1 MTTIDRTDRKA
12 WAREHFVGAENII
25 MPSFTPDLRELDE
38 DGIRLDVRQSI
49 RHGAFSVFCAIES
62 GMTHEEKKRFLELAV
77 DEAGGQVCVGFP
89 LQGDSVAENV
99 ALLEHGDRIGASH
112 AMVSYPQNL
121 PLTDEATLVAYHEQ
135 LIEAS
140 DLALVLFHNDKF
152 GLEHLHPSGLPLG
165 VYDRVVERDTVV
177 AIKLSVLDLGALD
190 LCFERYRERVLVSTP
205 TVLQLPLVM
214 RHYDMQWTG
223 AWTIE
228 AFQTPEQPLVI
239 EMLDALRA
247 GQAEQAMAI
256 FARLGPLFAAFGP
269 RLARMMPSGT
279 YHWTFFKYLQY
290 LSGGNGGVTRPPAM
304 RLTRA
309 DMQEIR
315 AAFAACGLQTAE
327 GDDDGFALGR
337 SAGAGAEAGAGAA
350 AAGTVAS

>member
-1 MTTIDRTDRKA
+1 MTANRSDLKS
-12 WAREHFVGAENII
+12 WAREHFVGAETIV

-38 DGIRLDVRQSI
+38 AGIRLDVRQSI
-49 RHGAFSVFCAIES
+49 RHGAFSAFCAIET
-62 GMTHEEKKRFLELAV
+62 GLTHDEKKRFLEIAV
-77 DEAGGQVCVGFP
+77 DEAGDEVCVGFP
-89 LQGDSVAENV
+89 LQGDSVSENLE
-99 ALLEHGDRIGASH
+99 LLEHGRRIGVSH

-121 PLTDEATLVAYHEQ
+121 ALTDEEALVRYHEQ

-140 DLALVLFHNDKF
+140 DLPLVLFHNDKF
-152 GLEHLHPSGLPLG
+152 GLEHLHPSGLPIG
-165 VYDRVVERDTVV
+165 VYDRLVDRDTVV
-177 AIKLSVLDLGALD
+177 AIKISVMDLATLD
-190 LCFERYRERVLVSTP
+190 LCFERYGDRVLVSSP
-205 TVLQLPLVM
+205 TVLQLPLIM
-214 RHYDMQWTG
+214 THYDMQWTG

-247 GQAEQAMAI
+247 GEPDRAMGI

-304 RLTRA
+304 RLMPA
-309 DMQEIR
+309 DMAEIR
-315 AAFAACGLQTAE
+315 GAFEACGLNLAE
-327 GDDDGFALGR
+327 GGDADFALGR
-337 SAGAGAEAGAGAA
+337 T
-350 AAGTVAS
+350 AAGSREAVTR

>member
-1 MTTIDRTDRKA
+1 MATGRGELKE
-12 WAREHFVGAENII
+12 WAREHFVGAETIV

-38 DGIRLDVRQSI
+38 AGIRLDVRQSI
-49 RHGAFSVFCAIES
+49 RHGAFSAFCAIETGLS
-62 GMTHEEKKRFLELAV
+62 HEEKKRFLEIAV
-77 DEAGGQVCVGFP
+77 DEAGDQICVGFP
-89 LQGDSVAENV
+89 LQGDSVQENLE
-99 ALLEHGDRIGASH
+99 LLAHGQRIGASH

-121 PLTDEATLVAYHEQ
+121 PLNDPDALVRYHEE

-152 GLEHLHPSGLPLG
+152 NLYHLHPSGLPIG
-165 VYDRVVERDTVV
+165 VYDRIVDHDTVV
-177 AIKLSVLDLGALD
+177 AVKVSVMDLATLD
-190 LCFERYRERVLVSTP
+190 LCFERYGGRVLVSTP

-214 RHYDMQWTG
+214 SHYDMQWTG

-239 EMLDALRA
+239 EMFDALRA
-247 GQAEQAMAI
+247 GRIDEAMGI

-279 YHWTFFKYLQY
+279 YHWTLFKYIQY

-309 DMQEIR
+309 DMEEIR
-315 AAFAACGLQTAE
+315 TAFLACGLRLAE
-327 GDDDGFALGR
+327 GSDEDFCHGRCAGR
-337 SAGAGAEAGAGAA
+337 SA
-350 AAGTVAS
+350 VVR

>member
-1 MTTIDRTDRKA
+1 MTISRSDRKA
-12 WAREHFVGAENII
+12 WAREHFVGAENILL
-25 MPSFTPDLRELDE
+25 PSFTPELRELDE
-38 DGIRLDVRQSI
+38 AGIRLDVGQSI
-49 RHGAFSVFCAIES
+49 AHGVFSIFCAIES
-62 GMTHEEKKRFLELAV
+62 GLTYEEKVRFLEITV
-77 DEAGGQVCVGFP
+77 EEAAGRVCVGFP
-89 LQGDSVAENV
+89 LQGDSVEENIELLQQAE
-99 ALLEHGDRIGASH
+99 RIGASH

-121 PLTDEATLVAYHEQ
+121 PLTDADALVRYHEQ

-152 GLEHLHPSGLPLG
+152 ALHHLHPSGLPVS
-165 VYDRVVERDTVV
+165 VYDRIVDRDTVV
-177 AIKLSVLDLGALD
+177 AIKVSVMDWATLG
-190 LCFERYRERVLVSTP
+190 LCFARYAGKLLVSTP
-205 TVLQLPLVM
+205 TILQLPLAM
-214 RHYDMQWTG
+214 THYDMQWTG

-239 EMLDALRA
+239 ELLDALRA
-247 GQAEQAMAI
+247 GRHEEAIGI
-256 FARLGPLFAAFGP
+256 FARLGPLLAAFGP

-315 AAFAACGLQTAE
+315 GAFLACGLTPAE
-327 GDDDGFALGR
+327 GGDEEFAHGR
-337 SAGAGAEAGAGAA
+337 SAARAEA
-350 AAGTVAS
+350 VA